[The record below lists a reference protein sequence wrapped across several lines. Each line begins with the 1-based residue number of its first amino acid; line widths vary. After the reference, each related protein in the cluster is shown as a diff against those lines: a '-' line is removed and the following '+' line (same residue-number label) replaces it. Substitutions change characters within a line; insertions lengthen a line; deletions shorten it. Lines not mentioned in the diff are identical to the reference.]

1 MAMKSFKST
10 LAGIAS
16 RVGDTQAALT
26 TIDTDLDAAI
36 VLLVADKA
44 LFDAAVV
51 LLLADEAGLDT
62 AIAAF
67 VAKTATDAAVGVLV
81 ADGVAPTQ
89 AHVNDL
95 SAAWATFETAW
106 DSAQTLLAAL
116 AVSLNTTRPAF
127 QTAITSLAASDA
139 AFDAVAVKSTAAM
152 AVIDADANFSVNT
165 TLSMNEV
172 LAALRAFETQA
183 RSTF

>member
-26 TIDTDLDAAI
+26 TIDTDLD
-36 VLLVADKA
+36 
-44 LFDAAVV
+44 
-51 LLLADEAGLDT
+51 T

-67 VAKTATDAAVGVLV
+67 VAKTATDAAIGVLV
-81 ADGVAPTQ
+81 ADAASPTQ

-95 SAAWATFETAW
+95 VAAWATFETAW
-106 DSAQTLLAAL
+106 DSAQVLLA
-116 AVSLNTTRPAF
+116 
-127 QTAITSLAASDA
+127 
-139 AFDAVAVKSTAAM
+139 AVAVKSTAAM
-152 AVIDADANFSVNT
+152 AVIDADANFSVDT
-165 TLSMNEV
+165 TMSMNEV

>member
-26 TIDTDLDAAI
+26 TIDTDLD
-36 VLLVADKA
+36 
-44 LFDAAVV
+44 
-51 LLLADEAGLDT
+51 T

-67 VAKTATDAAVGVLV
+67 VAKTATDAAIGVLV
-81 ADGVAPTQ
+81 ADAASPTQ

-95 SAAWATFETAW
+95 VAAWATFETAW
-106 DSAQTLLAAL
+106 DSAQVLLA
-116 AVSLNTTRPAF
+116 
-127 QTAITSLAASDA
+127 
-139 AFDAVAVKSTAAM
+139 AVAVKSTAAM